1 MLENQPTNIIAAF
14 EILLEELEAEI
25 DFVNRIGA
33 KAFQERT
40 YERAKEALEL
50 AGKITGFRDK
60 VAALR
65 REWQTIA
72 MAEPEE
78 DEEARR
84 QRRNLGRLQRGIR
97 TREEFYYRP
106 ILQALIEKGGSA
118 RMPEVIDR
126 VGEIMKG
133 VLKPVDYDPLSSNPD
148 TPRWRNTAQWA
159 RWSMVQDGLLKAGSP
174 RGIWEI
180 TDLGRGWLEQ
190 HSREG
195 VKE

>member
-1 MLENQPTNIIAAF
+1 MLENQPTNVVAAF

-33 KAFQERT
+33 KAFEERT

-78 DEEARR
+78 DEEARI

-97 TREEFYYRP
+97 TREEFYYGP

-118 RMPEVIDR
+118 RMPEVINR
-126 VGEIMKG
+126 VGELMKG
-133 VLKPVDYDPLSSNPD
+133 ILKPVDYEPLSSDPD
-148 TPRWRNTAQWA
+148 TPRWRNAAQWA
-159 RWSMVQDGLLKAGSP
+159 RWSMVQDGLLKADSP

-180 TDLGRGWLEQ
+180 TDLGRRWLEQ
-190 HSREG
+190 HSQKGEN
-195 VKE
+195 E